1 MKPAATIQIGD
12 FVMFTDYLGDEVGVV
27 VATGEEETADLP
39 NSSSNWY
46 KVVWCTNNDPDVELF
61 HESVL
66 LEWKERYEEW
76 KISNIA

>member
-12 FVMFTDYLGDEVGVV
+12 FVMFTDYLGDELGVV
-27 VATGEEETADLP
+27 VAVNEEKVADLP
-39 NSSSNWY
+39 NSYGNWY
-46 KVVWCTNNDPDVELF
+46 KVVWCTNSDVGLELF
-61 HESVL
+61 HETAL